1 MECTRFEED
10 LLVAYLFDEATPDE
24 RTAIEDH
31 LASCERCARTLAELK
46 GTVATMQ
53 AWEDEELPR
62 SVVLLPPRVE
72 PDRSRFKTPLWLRG
86 LGWAAAAAVLVLA
99 LTQGSVRYRAGS
111 LTVSFGGGGSQELTA
126 GLEEGRSTRTPTEVA
141 LSTSDSSSSTPKGT
155 GLLPPNQSNAAY
167 ASVSDLE
174 RAQKENMSYVAE
186 LIKAS
191 EKRRAE
197 QWRQGIDYLL
207 STVDEQRRRDLDDL
221 MMRIDAVGAGALGE
235 IQMTNIRL
243 DELASSIGPAGT
255 QDGSRERLTPEQ
267 IKRIQQSEDE

>member
-24 RTAIEDH
+24 RTAIEEH
-31 LASCERCARTLAELK
+31 LASCERCASTLAELK
-46 GTVATMQ
+46 GTVSTMQ
-53 AWEDEELPR
+53 SWKDEELPR
-62 SVVLLPPRVE
+62 SVVLLPSRLE
-72 PDRSRFKTPLWLRG
+72 PDRSRFKTPMWLRG

-99 LTQGSVRYRAGS
+99 LTHGSIRYGDGS
-111 LTVSFGGGGSQELTA
+111 LTVSFVGGESNELTA
-126 GLEEGRSTRTPTEVA
+126 GLEEGRSTRTPIEGA

-155 GLLPPNQSNAAY
+155 GLLPPNQSDVAY

-174 RAQKENMSYVAE
+174 RAQQASMDYVAE
-186 LIKAS
+186 LLKAS

-207 STVDEQRRRDLDDL
+207 STVNEQRRRDLDDL

-243 DELASSIGPAGT
+243 DELASSVAPAGA
-255 QDGSRERLTPEQ
+255 QGGRPEQLTPEQ
-267 IKRIQQSEDE
+267 IKRMQENEDE